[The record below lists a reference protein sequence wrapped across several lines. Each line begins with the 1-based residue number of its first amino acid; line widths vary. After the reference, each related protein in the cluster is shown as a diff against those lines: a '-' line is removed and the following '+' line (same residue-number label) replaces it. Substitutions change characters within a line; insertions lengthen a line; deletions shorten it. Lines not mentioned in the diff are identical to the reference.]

1 LRVRT
6 EAKREAILETAAQA
20 FMELGYERT
29 SMAEIAARV
38 GGSKATLYG
47 YFPSKEDLLM
57 QVVAYKVGSQ
67 MEPLFAELQ
76 QQGEDDAR
84 VVLTRLGEHFISTLL
99 TPDSIALRRLVIAQ
113 TIQEDVAERFW
124 TQGPQKMFDAI
135 EGYLVASAKA
145 GHLDVKNP
153 KVAAKHLIAL
163 YEAEIGWRG
172 LFGPDRNYSRQ
183 QIRQIIV
190 RAVDVFLAAYGAEM

>member
-57 QVVAYKVGSQ
+57 QVVAHKIGGQ
-67 MEPLFAELQ
+67 MEPLFAEMQ
-76 QQGEDDAR
+76 QHGADDAR
-84 VVLTRLGEHFISTLL
+84 VVLTRFGEHFISTLL
-99 TPDSIALRRLVIAQ
+99 TPESVALRRLVIAQ

-124 TQGPQKMFDAI
+124 THGPKKMFDAI
-135 EGYLVASAKA
+135 ESYLIASAKA
-145 GHLDVKNP
+145 GRLDAKNP

-172 LFGPDRNYSRQ
+172 LFGADRNYTRQ
-183 QIRQIIV
+183 QIKQIV
-190 RAVDVFLAAYGAEM
+190 ARAVDVFLAAYGTGM